1 LLAHEVRVL
10 NLQGCKKIGV
20 YSREGKYKKMEFMGW
35 KKNEEE
41 SIFRDVPAGA
51 IYVEGKTKLRLPDK
65 EVIKN
70 QVYTGYLVKGL
81 PHGHGILTYPTGN
94 KRNDFIGS
102 IAYEGNFT
110 EGKKDGVMTVTEE
123 GKSPMQQT
131 FTMDVLQLTSEER
144 ERERLIESED
154 KRIAR
159 QSSLEDMY
167 FGLKKPARQVQN
179 TRRTVYNRSTP
190 GRVGG
195 KSRRKRSRK
204 TLKKRKAK

>member
-1 LLAHEVRVL
+1 M
-10 NLQGCKKIGV
+10 NL
-20 YSREGKYKKMEFMGW
+20 MGW
-35 KKNEEE
+35 EKKEED
-41 SIFRDVPAGA
+41 SAFRDVPAGA
-51 IYVEGKTKLRLPDK
+51 IYVEGKTGLRFPDK

-81 PHGHGILTYPTGN
+81 PEGHGILTYPTGN

-110 EGKKDGVMTVTEE
+110 RGKKDGVMTVTEE

-131 FTMDVLQLTSEER
+131 FKEDVLQLTSEER
-144 ERERLIESED
+144 ERERLIEAENR
-154 KRIAR
+154 RIAR
-159 QSSLEDMY
+159 QSSFEDISM
-167 FGLKKPARQVQN
+167 GLKKTAHQVQN
-179 TRRTVYNRSTP
+179 PRRTVFNRSIP
-190 GRVGG
+190 GRLGG